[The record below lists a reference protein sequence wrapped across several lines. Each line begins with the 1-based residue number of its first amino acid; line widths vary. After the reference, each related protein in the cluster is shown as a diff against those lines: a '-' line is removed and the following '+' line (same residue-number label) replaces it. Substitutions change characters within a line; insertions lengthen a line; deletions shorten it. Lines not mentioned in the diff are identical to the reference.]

1 MKSALVKIA
10 ETATGDPPLNSGG
23 RVEPEKSCGEVR
35 SGQIGVPALCDRKA
49 TAK

>member
-10 ETATGDPPLNSGG
+10 ETATGDPPLN